1 MTNNSQN
8 RQVSAKTKIAINDF
22 LDWMSLP
29 EQVKNLFD
37 NVIINIIV
45 IVERLKAW
53 GNNWNFTVTP
63 LTAFGVEWGL
73 GNNYRNSIL
82 MTSHNQDGSWF
93 WLVEARV
100 FDTKLFLPLML
111 HIRDLQDLYLWKVLG
126 KTLLTST
133 SAFLLISIWLNPQK
147 VWPHTH
153 IKFKSWKSWL
163 IWTICAIF
171 SSLQAIT
178 KEIAAI
184 ENCTD
189 CWETKL

>member
-37 NVIINIIV
+37 NVIINSIV
-45 IVERLKAW
+45 IIDRLKAW
-53 GNNWNFTVTP
+53 ENNWNSLFQP

-82 MTSHNQDGSWF
+82 MTSHIQDGSWF

-100 FDTKLFLPLML
+100 FDTQLFLPLML
-111 HIRDLQDLYLWKVLG
+111 NIRDLQDLYLWKVLG

-133 SAFLLISIWLNPQK
+133 SAFLLISIWLNP
-147 VWPHTH
+147 
-153 IKFKSWKSWL
+153 
-163 IWTICAIF
+163 
-171 SSLQAIT
+171 
-178 KEIAAI
+178 
-184 ENCTD
+184 
-189 CWETKL
+189 